1 MICQYNKNC
10 VSFYLLGILL
20 CIILAKVLSDRYQ
33 NTVTVTKQ
41 HISCEIQSKR
51 RRKIGHVSLLCRSQ
65 KKKRKKKKEYVN
77 KKKKMSIYCFWYI
90 FFFQLH
96 TVTLWQ
102 CNIKKG
108 NMTVKGNVSE
118 CHRPKRPDVASR
130 QNEMQSLTIY
140 DVKHHINY
148 TGLVLVCHTVEWL
161 EISTVTFTK
170 DV

>member
-1 MICQYNKNC
+1 MHYTSEGSQWSLPEHCYGNKATHQLWNPKQKMKENRAC
-10 VSFYLLGILL
+10 V
-20 CIILAKVLSDRYQ
+20 
-33 NTVTVTKQ
+33 T
-41 HISCEIQSKR
+41 
-51 RRKIGHVSLLCRSQ
+51 SLPFP
-65 KKKRKKKKEYVN
+65 KKKKKKKKEYVN